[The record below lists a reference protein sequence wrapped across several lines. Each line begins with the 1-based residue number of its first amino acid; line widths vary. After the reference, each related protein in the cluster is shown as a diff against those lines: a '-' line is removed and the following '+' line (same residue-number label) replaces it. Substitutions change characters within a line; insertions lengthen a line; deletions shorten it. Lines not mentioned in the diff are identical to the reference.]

1 MLPRTLEVVKTSV
14 TAFIGPTEQ
23 GPVDEAV
30 EIDSFVQFVKNFG
43 EVSDKY
49 PLSHAVRQ
57 FFDNGGENAIVTRV
71 TNPGFAEP
79 ALSIRQQGL
88 WALDKIDSFNLLAIP
103 PFELGGDI
111 DARSLR
117 TALAYCKNRRAILL
131 VDPRSDW
138 LMPVSILDPE
148 RGIDSL
154 GLRDANAV
162 LYYPNILF
170 PSAPKNGQAITCA
183 PCGAMAGLI
192 AQTDSARA
200 VWKAPAGVDARIQG
214 ASGLERKISVAQNR
228 LLNQAG
234 INCLRHFTKT
244 GIVSWGARTLD
255 GADSMGSEWK
265 YLPLRRVALMIE
277 DTIERGLEWVLFEE
291 NGEALWASI
300 ADTIED
306 FMFQLFREGAFQGSN
321 LNEAFF
327 VRCDEASNSDADIEA
342 GIVNIQVGFA
352 PLKPAEFI
360 ILHFRL
366 KTASYKED

>member
-1 MLPRTLEVVKTSV
+1 MLPRALEARKTAV
-14 TAFIGPTEQ
+14 TAFIGLAER
-23 GPVDEAV
+23 GPADEAV
-30 EIDSFVQFVKNFG
+30 KIGSFAEFDKYFG
-43 EVSDKY
+43 TLSDKY
-49 PLSHAVRQ
+49 SLSHAVRQ
-57 FFDNGGENAIVTRV
+57 FFDNGGKSAIVVRITH
-71 TNPGFAEP
+71 PGFAEP
-79 ALSIRQQGL
+79 ALSVRQQGL
-88 WALDKIDSFNLLAIP
+88 WALDKVDDFNLLAIP
-103 PFELGGDI
+103 PFEPGRDI

-131 VDPRSDW
+131 IDPRSEW
-138 LMPVSILDPE
+138 SMPVSILDPE

-154 GLRDANAV
+154 GLRDPNTV

-170 PSAPKNGQAITCA
+170 PSASKAGETIACA
-183 PCGAMAGLI
+183 PCGAIAGLI
-192 AQTDSARA
+192 ARTDASSA
-200 VWKAPAGVDARIQG
+200 VWKAPAGVNASIQG

-234 INCLRHFTKT
+234 VNCLRSFAKT

-277 DTIERGLEWVLFEE
+277 GTIEPGLEWVLFEE
-291 NGEALWASI
+291 NGDALWASI
-300 ADTIED
+300 TDTLED

-327 VRCDEASNSDADIEA
+327 VRCDETTNSEADIET

-352 PLKPAEFI
+352 PLKPAEFA
-360 ILHFRL
+360 ILNFRM
-366 KTASYKED
+366 KTASYSEE